1 MNALI
6 GTHIFDVTLGKKE
19 AWVSFCG
26 WCATLLP
33 CVELPGAVFFPCWQ
47 CDEDTIWTTCRVK
60 KKIEAMLPPYSG
72 LHWNKIYVVNLCVL
86 SMALG
91 SHIGVLQFHLFAAF
105 TDSYGVIRECV
116 GFIETDNILGLIW
129 YFVSGSHYLL
139 NDLYYKDKK
148 PDVVADRNKASNAM
162 FAMIASYSFSS
173 WNNGAHYYAS
183 SLLSL
188 WLRVTCTI
196 YLNMY

>member
-1 MNALI
+1 
-6 GTHIFDVTLGKKE
+6 
-19 AWVSFCG
+19 
-26 WCATLLP
+26 
-33 CVELPGAVFFPCWQ
+33 
-47 CDEDTIWTTCRVK
+47 
-60 KKIEAMLPPYSG
+60 MLTPYSG

-105 TDSYGVIRECV
+105 TDNCGVIRECV